1 MGSRIWSAWQR
12 WIGFVVGSLERRLAG
27 ALVLILAGT
36 ACLQFVSHDQAFHL
50 RADSQILREAT
61 TSAEKGE
68 QLVKAV
74 SQFRLAAR
82 LAQAP
87 NAGASHAEDE
97 LADAAIKIGE
107 AVNAL
112 RLSGSYGL
120 ENPETTA
127 LFSDLDRLD
136 GAILAAAGQ
145 SPEQSR
151 WVDQR
156 NAAMGAAAEAILR
169 RADMARDQAAERFDA
184 SVQRWQQIVLAVGVL
199 TILLAMLILADL
211 LHNTLPAMRR
221 MHDALRRLAS
231 GDLDVPLEDFRL
243 HELAALSGP
252 LEIFR
257 RHAQAVRDLAFT
269 DHATRLPNRRAFME
283 RTATLLAAGPVGG
296 YSGFVIA
303 VGDVDRF
310 KHVNDDYGHAIGD
323 RLIAEIANR
332 LQTEIGPDV
341 LVARIGGDEFALCLP
356 LSDHASA
363 ATLARQVLGT
373 LRQPFDCGTFSV
385 TVTMSLGYT
394 ETPGGPRR
402 CDITELLDHADL
414 ALQAAK
420 RGGRNRAAPFV
431 ETLAEERSV
440 RRAMEFDLADAL
452 ARGDLRMVYQP
463 VHRLTGAD
471 SHPPG
476 DEVEALLRWRHPTL
490 GEIPPERFI
499 NAAERSGQM
508 DHLGRWIVERAIAD
522 LADWPALVM
531 SINLSPL
538 QLKQDG
544 FVGVLIGCC
553 RKHGI
558 STSRLILEITESL
571 PIEGDEQALMTLG
584 LLRASGFR
592 IALDDFGTG
601 YSSLCMMKS
610 VQFDRLKLDRSLVSD
625 LCQDASARA
634 VFEAAVTMALKLG
647 CEVVAEGVSEAAMLE
662 PVRAAGCTH
671 VQGYLFSRPLEVEAV
686 AGYFAG
692 SSPVEALR
700 AAG

>member
-82 LAQAP
+82 LMQAP
-87 NAGASHAEDE
+87 NGAANHAEDE
-97 LADAAIKIGE
+97 LTDAAIKIGE

-252 LEIFR
+252 LETFR

-440 RRAMEFDLADAL
+440 RRAMEFDL
-452 ARGDLRMVYQP
+452 
-463 VHRLTGAD
+463 
-471 SHPPG
+471 
-476 DEVEALLRWRHPTL
+476 VEALLRWRHPTL